1 MFKEIRTEKDVVTN
15 IDLFNE
21 IIAKVK
27 ESGRWPD
34 SLVDYASPCSY
45 EMTNLYNYTFDPCFI
60 LKPGG
65 SEGYY
70 LDLAIYGNYSLTEAI
85 NTLNLGTIK
94 TLDESKENVRQMAVL
109 YGECLIAYEAI
120 LRDRKNL
127 DAITRK
133 GFDLHFMDSEG
144 KISNWGYS
152 GIKDR
157 ESALQ
162 RFHEY
167 HEMDP
172 DKYARA
178 IIRDNLTRKEK
189 TYASASRL

>member
-1 MFKEIRTEKDVVTN
+1 MAYDAWTEGYLK
-15 IDLFNE
+15 
-21 IIAKVK
+21 AKQSK
-27 ESGRWPD
+27 
-34 SLVDYASPCSY
+34 A
-45 EMTNLYNYTFDPCFI
+45 NKFDPNISIRFERVGNWI
-60 LKPGG
+60 VSTKVLGG
-65 SEGYY
+65 YKTVIC
-70 LDLAIYGNYSLTEAI
+70 IYH
-85 NTLNLGTIK
+85 K
-94 TLDESKENVRQMAVL
+94 
-109 YGECLIAYEAI
+109 
-120 LRDRKNL
+120 

-178 IIRDNLTRKEK
+178 IIRDNMTRKEK
-189 TYASASRL
+189 TYA

>member
-1 MFKEIRTEKDVVTN
+1 M
-15 IDLFNE
+15 
-21 IIAKVK
+21 
-27 ESGRWPD
+27 
-34 SLVDYASPCSY
+34 
-45 EMTNLYNYTFDPCFI
+45 FDPCFI
-60 LKPGG
+60 LKPGE

-70 LDLAIYGNYSLTEAI
+70 LDLGIYGNYSLTESI
-85 NTLNLGTIK
+85 NTLSLGTIK
-94 TLDESKENVRQMAVL
+94 TLDESKEGVRKMAVL

-172 DKYARA
+172 VKYARA
-178 IIRDNLTRKEK
+178 IIRDNMTRKEK
-189 TYASASRL
+189 TYA